1 MGNTTKF
8 VIHISWSQSWSLF
21 VFLLY
26 KNFTDLQQILETK
39 KNFALAKKKIC
50 KLNINKEESK

>member
-1 MGNTTKF
+1 MGNTSKI

-39 KNFALAKKKIC
+39 KNFALAKKKIW